1 MTVIA
6 ASAPMTVARSNV
18 AGGQT
23 SRPVPYRA
31 PDTHPEQFSDV
42 IAVLTFHSRWRA
54 RGAMVAD
61 PPERQRSTQFTA
73 RGLHR
78 ICCFFDHA
86 FALDLVDRGF
96 RPTRWEMASPAS
108 RRSQSFGMVGES
120 RNENAQPAQHPLA
133 PPYGNRDYPGQRR
146 RRADPPQRRRG
157 ENVHYPR
164 RLATPSTPDQRH
176 QRHPGDTRPPW
187 ARGCAPFDTSAG
199 SPWGRSSRNPTD
211 GSRPS
216 RWGPTNAPNGRSR
229 RHVGRTGA
237 RLRGPLRRTP
247 PPRRPAGST
256 HGQRQQTADRS
267 TTTGRPTRRAG
278 RTAGTLRHDR
288 PGTAR

>member
-86 FALDLVDRGF
+86 FADDLVDRGF
-96 RPTRWEMASPAS
+96 RRTRWEMASPAS

-120 RNENAQPAQHPLA
+120 RN
-133 PPYGNRDYPGQRR
+133 D
-146 RRADPPQRRRG
+146 
-157 ENVHYPR
+157 V
-164 RLATPSTPDQRH
+164 
-176 QRHPGDTRPPW
+176 
-187 ARGCAPFDTSAG
+187 
-199 SPWGRSSRNPTD
+199 
-211 GSRPS
+211 
-216 RWGPTNAPNGRSR
+216 NGRIMWRSLIALF
-229 RHVGRTGA
+229 GA
-237 RLRGPLRRTP
+237 IEVRSALSLGC
-247 PPRRPAGST
+247 PAG
-256 HGQRQQTADRS
+256 
-267 TTTGRPTRRAG
+267 P
-278 RTAGTLRHDR
+278 
-288 PGTAR
+288 